1 MSSPSVRADRPDRIG
16 RYRVLERIGK
26 GAMGTVYAAADDQ
39 LGRRVAIKLMLGA
52 FGDDPELRERFFR
65 EARITGQLAHRN
77 IVITYD
83 IGEEDGR
90 PFIVMELL
98 DGLPLTEYLRTDAC
112 ASLDAR
118 IDLMIQVC
126 DGLQAAHAAGVVHR
140 DVKPSNLLVLRDGTL
155 KVLDFGVARLAAST
169 LTARGAVV
177 GTLDFMSPEQ
187 ALGQPVAAQGDIFA
201 AASVFYFMLAGRAPF
216 ASTRLEDV
224 IRGITREP
232 PPPLSDDVAPE
243 ALWRI
248 LARALEKSPAAR
260 YRQCADMRGDLD
272 RVRRSL
278 AGATARIV
286 EAARERYRQIL
297 ALIEE
302 RRALGRSLSL
312 ADVETSCDESRARI
326 EPRFRAFA
334 AGENPERP
342 MDRAVASAALEGLQ
356 LRYNAERA
364 ALAALREQA
373 ADAPGSS
380 GAADHARGQGGA
392 FWREF
397 LKRRD

>member
-1 MSSPSVRADRPDRIG
+1 
-16 RYRVLERIGK
+16 
-26 GAMGTVYAAADDQ
+26 
-39 LGRRVAIKLMLGA
+39 
-52 FGDDPELRERFFR
+52 
-65 EARITGQLAHRN
+65 
-77 IVITYD
+77 
-83 IGEEDGR
+83 
-90 PFIVMELL
+90 
-98 DGLPLTEYLRTDAC
+98 
-112 ASLDAR
+112 
-118 IDLMIQVC
+118 
-126 DGLQAAHAAGVVHR
+126 
-140 DVKPSNLLVLRDGTL
+140 
-155 KVLDFGVARLAAST
+155 
-169 LTARGAVV
+169 
-177 GTLDFMSPEQ
+177 
-187 ALGQPVAAQGDIFA
+187 
-201 AASVFYFMLAGRAPF
+201 
-216 ASTRLEDV
+216 
-224 IRGITREP
+224 
-232 PPPLSDDVAPE
+232 
-243 ALWRI
+243 
-248 LARALEKSPAAR
+248 
-260 YRQCADMRGDLD
+260 MRGDLD